1 MNLQKMLLIALLAA
15 AVSATTMPT
24 LGKVIGFGHSAAYAQ
39 DQGGDNQGDDDPGAD
54 EGGDQQ

>member
-1 MNLQKMLLIALLAA
+1 
-15 AVSATTMPT
+15 MPT